1 MFDIG
6 RGFRKRQENFD
17 RTPERAF
24 IWDET
29 LRGGDQTPGV
39 GFTVRDKLDIA
50 SMMDDMG
57 VSVIDAGFPMM
68 GEGEREAIRSLA
80 GLGLKAE
87 VGATVRTEKEDV
99 DAAIDC
105 GVENI
110 YMFSTTSPLH
120 LRYKYGIDEEEVK
133 RRIHGALEYAL
144 SRGVNVDFITEDT
157 SRSNFGTVIDI
168 LEDAAELGVRRI
180 ILCDTVSIM
189 TPMSI
194 YSMVSS
200 IMDGLQERLED
211 KGIKRHIPFGVHCH
225 NDFGLATANT
235 AAAVV
240 AGAEYPTLA
249 VNSLG
254 DGSGNASM
262 EEVVMILEKL
272 YGIDTGMDTTG
283 LYSLSKLVE
292 GRSGIYLSPQKPIS
306 GLNSYRHESEVHVSG
321 VLKNPE
327 VYEPIQPEEVGRTR
341 EFIPGKHTGPIGIG
355 IFLREMGIEASDEE
369 KEEMLRR
376 MREEKARRPDDE
388 IDALFRHMDEYA
400 DKVLSFPRERIR
412 EIAEEVLKKVR

>member
-1 MFDIG
+1 MFDTG
-6 RGFRKRQENFD
+6 REFRKKFED
-17 RTPERAF
+17 MGRAPARVF

-39 GFTVRDKLDIA
+39 GFTVKDKVDIA
-50 SMMDDMG
+50 TMMDDLG
-57 VSVIDAGFPMM
+57 VAVIDAGFPMM
-68 GEGEREAIRSLA
+68 GEGEREAIRTLA
-80 GLGLKAE
+80 SIGLRAE

-105 GVENI
+105 GVENL

-120 LRYKYGIDEEEVK
+120 LKYKYGISEEEVK
-133 RRIHGALEYAL
+133 GRIHDALEYAL
-144 SRGVNVDFITEDT
+144 ARGVNVDFITEDT
-157 SRSNFGTVIDI
+157 SRSNFDTVVDI
-168 LEDAAELGVRRI
+168 LADAAELGVRRI
-180 ILCDTVSIM
+180 ILCDTVSVM
-189 TPMSI
+189 TPMSM
-194 YSMVSS
+194 YSMVSR
-200 IMDGLQERLED
+200 IMDALKERMKET
-211 KGIKRHIPFGVHCH
+211 GVKRHIPFGVHCH

-235 AAAVV
+235 VAAVA

-272 YGIDTGMDTTG
+272 YGIDTGIDTTG

-292 GRSGIYLSPQKPIS
+292 KRSGVYLSPQKPIS

-341 EFIPGKHTGPIGIG
+341 EFVPGKHTGPVGLG
-355 IFLREMGIEASDEE
+355 IFLREMGIEATPAQTEE
-369 KEEMLRR
+369 ILRR
-376 MREEKARRPDDE
+376 MREEKARRPDSE
-388 IDALFRHMDEYA
+388 IEELFRHMESYA
-400 DKVLSFPRERIR
+400 ERVLSFPKERIR
-412 EIAEEVLKKVR
+412 EIAKEVMGDGE

>member
-1 MFDIG
+1 MFDMG
-6 RGFRKRQENFD
+6 RSFRSGLENLERLPD
-17 RTPERAF
+17 RVF

-39 GFTVRDKLDIA
+39 SFTTRDKIDIA
-50 SMMDDMG
+50 TMMDDIG
-57 VSVIDAGFPMM
+57 VSVIDAGFPIF
-68 GEGEREAIRSLA
+68 GKEEREAIESLVN
-80 GLGLKAE
+80 LGLKAE
-87 VGATVRTEKEDV
+87 VGATVRTEREDV

-120 LRYKYGIDEEEVK
+120 LKYKYGINENEVQK
-133 RRIHGALEYAL
+133 RIHNALEYAVE
-144 SRGVNVDFITEDT
+144 RGLNVDFISEDT
-157 SRSNFGTVIDI
+157 SRSNFDTVIDI
-168 LEDAAELGVRRI
+168 ITDAVELGIRRI

-189 TPMSI
+189 TPQSM
-194 YSMVSS
+194 YTMVSR
-200 IMDGLQERLED
+200 IMDGLKKNMEER
-211 KGIKRHIPFGVHCH
+211 GIKREVPFGIHCH

-235 AAAVV
+235 VAAVA
-240 AGAEYPTLA
+240 AGVKYPTLA

-272 YGIDTGMDTTG
+272 YGTTTGMDTTG

-292 GRSGIYLSPQKPIS
+292 RRSGIYLSPQKPIS

-321 VLKNPE
+321 VLKNPQ

-341 EFIPGKHTGPIGIG
+341 EFVLGKHTGMTGLG
-355 IFLREMGIEASDEE
+355 IFLERLGIEASDEQKAE
-369 KEEMLRR
+369 ILRR
-376 MREEKARRPDDE
+376 MRKEKAADTGE
-388 IDALFRHMDEYA
+388 EVNSLFEHIERYA
-400 DKVLSFPRERIR
+400 RDSLSFPMKRLR
-412 EIAEEVLKKVR
+412 EIALDVVGEKE

>member
-1 MFDIG
+1 MFDMG
-6 RGFRKRQENFD
+6 SKFRAGLED
-17 RTPERAF
+17 TSRTPGRAF

-39 GFTVRDKLDIA
+39 GFTAKDKVDIA
-50 SMMDDMG
+50 TMMDDLG
-57 VSVIDAGFPMM
+57 VAVIDAGFPMM
-68 GEGEREAIRSLA
+68 GEGEREAIRTLA
-80 GLGLKAE
+80 SIGLKAE

-120 LRYKYGIDEEEVK
+120 LKYKYGIDEDEVK
-133 RRIHGALEYAL
+133 RRIHDALEYAL
-144 SRGVNVDFITEDT
+144 ERGVNVDFITEDT
-157 SRSNFGTVIDI
+157 SRSNFDTVTDI

-189 TPMSI
+189 TPMSM
-194 YSMVSS
+194 YSMVRRV
-200 IMDGLQERLED
+200 MDGLDGRLKE
-211 KGIKRHIPFGVHCH
+211 KGINRHIPFGVHCH

-235 AAAVV
+235 AAAVA
-240 AGAEYPTLA
+240 AGVEYPTLA

-292 GRSGIYLSPQKPIS
+292 RRSGIYLSPQKPIS

-321 VLKNPE
+321 VLKSPE
-327 VYEPIQPEEVGRTR
+327 VYEPIQPEEVGRRR
-341 EFIPGKHTGPIGIG
+341 EFVPGKHTGLTGIG
-355 IFLREMGIEASDEE
+355 IFLDRLGIEATDEDKRE
-369 KEEMLRR
+369 ILRR
-376 MREEKARRPDDE
+376 MKEEKARRPDPE
-388 IDALFRHMDEYA
+388 IDSLFRHIDEYS
-400 DKVLSFPRERIR
+400 KEVLSFPMDRIR
-412 EIAEEVLKKVR
+412 EIAEEVLKKGR